1 MLKKIISL
9 IICAASAFCITACS
23 NTENQSTSTSSTTKP
38 ILKPPSFTDSNSGN
52 TSTDGNKYAY
62 SYSYK
67 SFEENLEEVNTV
79 VKAGLVSIADYGDE
93 RVKFTFTVNEVL
105 LGKAEETIDVIVTN
119 WLGFLAGPDG
129 SQIYFSNDGVFSD
142 IHYDNEDF
150 GEFLLMLVRSE
161 DVYNKVNP
169 RYQWQR
175 GMIINLDY
183 IPKSEMYNEPLAKHA
198 TGIDVNTCT
207 KEELIDY
214 VCKLSKGNVQDKV
227 ISKAE
232 TLEDIVS
239 DSENVFHISVKEMQ
253 SKGDNAIKS
262 TEIWTCEIKE
272 TMKGILPEGRTQISV
287 VFFGDTVKAGEEYIV
302 AVEEI
307 DGSALYRF
315 ITTNSLRPVSEKA
328 EIKGYIN

>member
-9 IICAASAFCITACS
+9 IICAATVIGVSACA
-23 NTENQSTSTSSTTKP
+23 NTEDRSTTTASKVPNIHIPTGSTSVNVSQ
-38 ILKPPSFTDSNSGN
+38 NGN
-52 TSTDGNKYAY
+52 MQSH
-62 SYSYK
+62 SYK
-67 SFEENLEEVNTV
+67 YISFEENLEEVNTV
-79 VKAGLVSIADYGDE
+79 VKAKLVSIADCGDE
-93 RVKFTFTVNEVL
+93 RVKFTFNVNEVL
-105 LGKAEETIDVIVTN
+105 LGKAEETIDVVVTA
-119 WLGFLAGPDG
+119 WLGFLAAPDG
-129 SQIYFSNDGVFSD
+129 RPIYFANDSVFTEYVDGVEE
-142 IHYDNEDF
+142 N
-150 GEFLLMLVRSE
+150 GEFLLMLIRSE

-198 TGIDVNTCT
+198 TGIDINTCT

-232 TLEDIVS
+232 TLEDIVNE
-239 DSENVFHISVKEMQ
+239 SENVFHISVKEMQ
-253 SKGDNAIKS
+253 SKGDNSIKS

-307 DGSALYRF
+307 GGSALYRF